1 MPFPPTLVAPH
12 LFQELY
18 LYRNPAPSQSFK
30 QSSES
35 MGACLKLSVFIS
47 GFRIVQR
54 VSTGEIFAQFRFNYC
69 YGSQAHVS
77 WRSYSEFREL
87 ASVLHYAQTNV
98 SDKLFVASLRVWAYI
113 EHKKTTFRNLSITYL
128 VEKSVYLNKFVE
140 SILYESATPALLLYF
155 AHSSRFVAV

>member
-1 MPFPPTLVAPH
+1 M
-12 LFQELY
+12 
-18 LYRNPAPSQSFK
+18 
-30 QSSES
+30 
-35 MGACLKLSVFIS
+35 KLSVFIS

-54 VSTGEIFAQFRFNYC
+54 LSTGEIFAQFRFNYT

-87 ASVLHYAQTNV
+87 ASVLQYAKSNV
-98 SDKLFVASLRVWAYI
+98 SDKLFAGSLRVWVYI
-113 EHKKTTFRNLSITYL
+113 EHKRTTFRNLSITYL

-155 AHSSRFVAV
+155 AQTPRFVAV